1 MKRIFIIALIGA
13 AVFMLGAVSATFIRN
28 AEAETPAV
36 VKMIQ
41 VSGDG
46 SDYSF
51 RDLAKK
57 VTPAVVHISAE
68 TVVKTQTGFPFNDPF
83 FKDFFNLPDE
93 IENRNTALGSGFIFN
108 KDGFIVTNN
117 HVIRNAKTITVTLP
131 DGRDF
136 SDDQVEVIGTDERT
150 DMAVL
155 RIKTDED
162 LPFINFGDS
171 DQLEV
176 GDWVMAVGNPFGFDN
191 SVTVGVVSAKNRSN
205 INMQGAPVYQDF
217 IQTDASINPGNSGGP
232 LVDINGNV
240 IGINTAIAS
249 PSGGNVGIGFA
260 VPSSIA
266 YSVVSQ
272 LIDKGAVSRGY
283 LGIFPQELTQEL
295 KKKFGIPDNKKG
307 ILVAQVEKDTP
318 ADKGGLK
325 EGDVIISFDGKE
337 TDNVNKF
344 RIMVAETPIDKTVEI
359 VLIRDKKEKKLSV
372 KLGSLEE
379 TEVAN
384 NEEPAKSDKW
394 LGMEVADAKQYKDQY
409 KLETDAGAVIL
420 SVENDSPVRK
430 AGLQRGDVIVKI
442 EDMEIKSVKDYNS
455 ANKKFKDKDDIL
467 ITAKRGRIN
476 IWVVVKNK

>member
-1 MKRIFIIALIGA
+1 MKKTFIIALIGA
-13 AVFMLGAVSATFIRN
+13 AVFMLGALSATFIRS
-28 AEAETPAV
+28 ASAETPAV
-36 VKMIQ
+36 VKMVQ
-41 VSGDG
+41 VNSDG
-46 SDYSF
+46 SSLSF

-68 TVVKTQTGFPFNDPF
+68 TVTKSQTMFPFNDPF
-83 FKDFFNLPDE
+83 FKDFFNLPDQ
-93 IENRNTALGSGFIFN
+93 IENRNTSLGTGFIFN
-108 KDGFIVTNN
+108 KDGYIVTNN
-117 HVIRNAKTITVTLP
+117 HVIRNAKTIAVTLP
-131 DGRDF
+131 DGREF
-136 SDDQVEVIGTDERT
+136 SEDVEIIGVDERT

-155 RIKTDED
+155 RIKTDEE
-162 LPFINFGDS
+162 LPFLNFGDS
-171 DQLEV
+171 DDIEV

-205 INMQGAPVYQDF
+205 LNMQGAPVYQDF

-272 LIDKGAVSRGY
+272 LIDKGSVTRGY
-283 LGIFPQELTQEL
+283 LGIFPQELTQDL
-295 KKKFGIPDNKKG
+295 KDKFGVPADRKG

-325 EGDVIISFDGKE
+325 EGDVILSFDGNE

-344 RIMVAETPIDKTVEI
+344 RIIVAETPVNKNVEVVI
-359 VLIRDKKEKKLSV
+359 LRDRKEKKLNI
-372 KLGSLEE
+372 KIGTLEE
-379 TEVAN
+379 AAVADN
-384 NEEPAKSDKW
+384 DEPAKSDKW
-394 LGMEVADAKQYKDQY
+394 LGIDVADAKQYKDKY
-409 KLETDAGAVIL
+409 GYDTDNGAVIL
-420 SVENDSPVRK
+420 SIENDSPVRK
-430 AGLQRGDVIVKI
+430 AGLQQGDVIVKI
-442 EDMEIKSVKDYNS
+442 EEKEIKSIKDYND
-455 ANKKFKDKDDIL
+455 AYKKFKDKDDIL
-467 ITAKRGRIN
+467 LTVKRGRVN